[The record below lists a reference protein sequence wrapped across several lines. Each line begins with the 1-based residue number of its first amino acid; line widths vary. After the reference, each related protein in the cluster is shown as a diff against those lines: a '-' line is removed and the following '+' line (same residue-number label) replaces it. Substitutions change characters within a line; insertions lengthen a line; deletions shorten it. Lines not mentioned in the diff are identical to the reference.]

1 MKSIIAG
8 LALTALGCSA
18 FTAQANTA
26 NMGWKKAAKSDIN
39 WNYVGAGYAKA
50 TIKNIGPDDIDLD
63 GYQLNAR
70 YLLSDNLYL
79 HASYYD
85 VSGDVGVDDIMGLEL
100 EASELVVGLGLRQ
113 AVTKNI
119 DSFIEA
125 GYARSEMAVVGFE
138 KQTFNGFQASAGF
151 RYLVIQNLELSA
163 ALRYNDGSDT
173 DSSTFGDISARYR
186 VTPMIDL
193 YINYQFDSNASLLGT
208 GVALNF

>member
-18 FTAQANTA
+18 FTVKANTS
-26 NMGWKKAAKSDIN
+26 NIGWKQAAKSDIN

-85 VSGDVGVDDIMGLEL
+85 VSGDVGVADIEL

-113 AVTKNI
+113 AVAKNI

-125 GYARSEMAVVGFE
+125 GYVRSEMEVVSFE
-138 KQTFNGFQASAGF
+138 KRTFNGFQASAGF
-151 RYLVIQNLELSA
+151 RYLVIQDLELSA
-163 ALRYNDGSDT
+163 ALRYNDSSGS

-193 YINYQFDSNASLLGT
+193 YINYQFDSDASLLGT
-208 GVALNF
+208 GIALNF

>member
-18 FTAQANTA
+18 FTAQANTP
-26 NMGWKKAAKSDIN
+26 NMGWNKAAKSDIN
-39 WNYVGAGYAKA
+39 WNYVSAGYAKA
-50 TIKNIGPDDIDLD
+50 TLKNIGNDDVDLD

-70 YLLSDNLYL
+70 YLLSENLYL

-85 VSGDVGVDDIMGLEL
+85 VSGDVGMDDIMGLEL

-113 AVTKNI
+113 AVAKNI
-119 DSFIEA
+119 DSFFEA
-125 GYARSEMAVVGFE
+125 GYVRSETEVVGFE
-138 KQTFNGFQASAGF
+138 KSTSNGFQASGGF
-151 RYLVIQNLELSA
+151 RYLIVQNLELAA

-173 DSSTFGDISARYR
+173 DSSTFGDISARYS

-193 YINYQFDSNASLLGT
+193 YISYQFDSDASLLGT

>member
-18 FTAQANTA
+18 FTAQANTP

-39 WNYVGAGYAKA
+39 WNYVSAGYAKA
-50 TIKNIGPDDIDLD
+50 TVKNIGNDDVDLD

-70 YLLSDNLYL
+70 YLLSDTIYL
-79 HASYYD
+79 HASYND
-85 VSGDVGVDDIMGLEL
+85 LSGDVGIDDILGLEL
-100 EASELVVGLGLRQ
+100 EASELVLGLGVRQ
-113 AVTKNI
+113 AVTDNI
-119 DSFIEA
+119 DSFFEV
-125 GYARSEMAVVGFE
+125 GYVRSETEVVGFE
-138 KQTFNGFQASAGF
+138 KSTSNGFQASGGF
-151 RYLVIQNLELSA
+151 RYLIVQNLELAA

-173 DSSTFGDISARYR
+173 DSSTFGDISARYS

-193 YINYQFDSNASLLGT
+193 YISYQFDSDASLLGT